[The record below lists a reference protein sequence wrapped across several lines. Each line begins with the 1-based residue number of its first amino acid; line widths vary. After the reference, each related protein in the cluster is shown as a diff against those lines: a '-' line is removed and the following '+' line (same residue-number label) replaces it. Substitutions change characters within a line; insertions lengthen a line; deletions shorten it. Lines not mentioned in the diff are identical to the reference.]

1 MKKLLFSVLIWLA
14 VSNAAMAEVAGTVI
28 GVKPD
33 SFAVRARQELQLN
46 LRDNVEKSDSLRT
59 GGSGR
64 LEVLFMDES
73 SIKLGP
79 NTLIDITEFL
89 PESSAP
95 ALRTHVSE
103 GIARFITGTIT
114 EQNPDGFVVTTPE
127 ATIGVRGTVFNVRTG
142 QGFTTVETLSGLTMV
157 NGFPLPAGNKA
168 VIGPGGSFSTTP
180 LTPSEVQASSSELN
194 DTNGQTGGG
203 AADSSLALLPMPTNN
218 APTDLAMEDV
228 SSDLLASQTIAPP
241 APPAP
246 PAPTQGIISGNMI
259 TDGLNSSGSGQFGF
273 SFNLTSGAVSNG
285 WMSGSIGAPGQGI
298 TPTALTASGGS
309 GTFDGNNFFRVENFS
324 GTWGGLALSNTGV
337 GTNLQ
342 VNMQSSGGI
351 PGVGTQVD
359 STSST
364 TGFTLVTAGFATW
377 TSGGLDGSRTQ

>member
-14 VSNAAMAEVAGTVI
+14 ISNAAMAEVAGTVI

-89 PESSAP
+89 PDSSAP

-142 QGFTTVETLSGLTMV
+142 QGFTTVETLSGLTTV

-180 LTPSEVQASSSELN
+180 LTPAEVQASSSELN
-194 DTNGQTGGG
+194 NTNEQTGP
-203 AADSSLALLPMPTNN
+203 SPSLPSMPTNN

-228 SSDLLASQTIAPP
+228 SSDLLASQNTAPP
-241 APPAP
+241 CRHPGRNQRQYDPVW
-246 PAPTQGIISGNMI
+246 TQLLRIWAVRVLVQSYQRGGEQWLDERKHIQPIWWRNPHGIWRNWK
-259 TDGLNSSGSGQFGF
+259 F
-273 SFNLTSGAVSNG
+273 
-285 WMSGSIGAPGQGI
+285 
-298 TPTALTASGGS
+298 
-309 GTFDGNNFFRVENFS
+309 
-324 GTWGGLALSNTGV
+324 
-337 GTNLQ
+337 
-342 VNMQSSGGI
+342 
-351 PGVGTQVD
+351 
-359 STSST
+359 
-364 TGFTLVTAGFATW
+364 
-377 TSGGLDGSRTQ
+377 

>member
-1 MKKLLFSVLIWLA
+1 MGKMIMKKLLFSVLIWLA
-14 VSNAAMAEVAGTVI
+14 ISNAAMAEVAGTVI

-46 LRDNVEKSDSLRT
+46 LQDNVEKSDSLRT
-59 GGSGR
+59 GGNGR

-89 PESSAP
+89 PDSSAP

-142 QGFTTVETLSGLTMV
+142 QGFTTVETLSGLTTV

-180 LTPSEVQASSSELN
+180 LTPAEVQASSSELN
-194 DTNGQTGGG
+194 NTNEQTGP
-203 AADSSLALLPMPTNN
+203 SPSLPSMPTNN

-228 SSDLLASQTIAPP
+228 SSDLLASQNTAPP
-241 APPAP
+241 AA
-246 PAPTQGIISGNMI
+246 TQGVISGNMI
-259 TDGLNSSGSGQFGF
+259 PYGPNSSGSGQFGF

-285 WMSGSIGAPGQGI
+285 WMSGNISSLSGGG
-298 TPTALTASGGS
+298 TLTASGGTGS
-309 GTFDGNNFFRVENFS
+309 FDNMLSVFEVGNFS
-324 GTWGGLALSNTGV
+324 GTWAGQTLTTPTKLSALMLTASGGLPKIGDIVETS
-337 GTNLQ
+337 
-342 VNMQSSGGI
+342 
-351 PGVGTQVD
+351 D
-359 STSST
+359 SIFELHTSSNYAD
-364 TGFTLVTAGFATW
+364 GN
-377 TSGGLDGSRTQ
+377 LDGSRTQ